1 MSVQKGTLDITRVQK
16 ICTPRVQIWC
26 WMLGVGQKHFQCL
39 EFIISNACNAC
50 NGKSWVWIIK
60 SLYCKFSILMS
71 INIGYL
77 L

>member
-1 MSVQKGTLDITRVQK
+1 MSVQKGTLGITRVQK

-26 WMLGVGQKHFQCL
+26 WMLGVGHKHFIL
-39 EFIISNACNAC
+39 SNACNAC

-60 SLYCKFSILMS
+60 TLYCKFSILKS
-71 INIGYL
+71 ISIGYL